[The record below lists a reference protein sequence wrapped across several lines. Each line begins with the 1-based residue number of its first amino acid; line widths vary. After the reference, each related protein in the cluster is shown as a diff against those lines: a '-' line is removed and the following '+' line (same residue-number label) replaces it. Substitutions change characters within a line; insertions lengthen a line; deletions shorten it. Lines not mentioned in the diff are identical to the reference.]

1 MKTSQEILKN
11 LQIMD
16 KALANVQE
24 TILKV
29 MLLREKNFNALDD
42 EMPQTWTNF
51 RTEMQ
56 DLQTEVN
63 KVMDC
68 ISFEDN
74 DK

>member
-1 MKTSQEILKN
+1 MKTTKKVFNN
-11 LQIMD
+11 LQTMD
-16 KALANVQE
+16 KALANVQGG
-24 TILKV
+24 IFKV
-29 MLLREKNFNALDD
+29 IAAREQNKNSLDD